1 MTVRSVDDAGIRVT
15 DLGRDFHRVQ
25 AVRSVTFAV
34 APGRR
39 VGIVG
44 ESGSGK
50 STVAR
55 IIAGLDRPT
64 RGTVHV
70 DGQDLRSALST
81 ARGRREYRRRV
92 QLIAQDTTSTFD
104 PRFTI
109 RQSLRVPGQRLGGW
123 TRAECDTAI
132 EEIAEELSIDVS
144 LLERRPAQLSGG
156 QRQRMAIARA
166 LLVRPRY
173 LVCDEAVSALD
184 VSVQGAVLNLLKRY
198 STDHDAALLFV
209 SHGLPATAFI
219 TDELIVMYRGEIAE
233 AGRTTQVLGR
243 PTDPYTRALV
253 GAYREMES
261 ARSGA

>member
-1 MTVRSVDDAGIRVT
+1 M
-15 DLGRDFHRVQ
+15 
-25 AVRSVTFAV
+25 TFAV
-34 APGRR
+34 PPGGR

-81 ARGRREYRRRV
+81 ARGRRDYRRRV
-92 QLIAQDTTSTFD
+92 QLIAQDTTSAFD
-104 PRFTI
+104 PRYTI
-109 RQSLRVPGQRLGGW
+109 RQSVRMPGQRLGGW
-123 TRAECDTAI
+123 TRPECDAAI
-132 EEIAEELSIDVS
+132 EELVDELAIDS
-144 LLERRPAQLSGG
+144 ALLDRRPAQLSGG

-198 STDHDAALLFV
+198 SVESDAALLFV

-219 TDELIVMYRGEIAE
+219 TDELIVMYRGAVAE
-233 AGRTTQVLGR
+233 AGRTTQVLAR

-261 ARSGA
+261 ARPAR